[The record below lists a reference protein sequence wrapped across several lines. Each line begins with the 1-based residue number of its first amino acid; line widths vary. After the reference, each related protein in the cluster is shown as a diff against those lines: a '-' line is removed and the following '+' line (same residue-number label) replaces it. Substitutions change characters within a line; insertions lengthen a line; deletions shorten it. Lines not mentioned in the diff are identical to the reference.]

1 MSVKFS
7 IFNFSV
13 PYTLMCFYEQ
23 PVSSIE
29 HQQLSPPKRSKSLQ
43 MSKNL
48 NIIFSINISLVL
60 FFFLLPAAFGFEE
73 KEIKRLKKKAD
84 VVEKKIGKSQTE
96 IIKFSR
102 KEATI
107 IHSVNKIDVS
117 LNKARR
123 QISVNKSKLSTLE
136 KKISKNTN
144 EYKKL
149 TKQIESTE
157 DYAAKRLVA
166 LYKINQVG
174 QLHLLVTAGSMY
186 EMFQRKMALE
196 RILEYDEKIRKDFI
210 EDKARLKKVLNR
222 LNQQQRKKVALEETI
237 NKQIGTMSQRRKNR
251 KKLLKKIRSKKSYE
265 LAALYSYK
273 KTAKDL
279 DETIESLSIKLKQ
292 DNQNKKSSFQAFK
305 GLLKMPVKGKIVR
318 FFGAYKNDKLNV
330 TNFYSGI
337 DIRAKRGEPVVAVS
351 DGKIIYSS
359 WFKGYGNMIIIDHGS
374 SYYTLYA
381 HLEEVHRTNGAEI
394 KTGEIIATVGDTGSL
409 TGPNLHFEVRH
420 HGKPVDPLEWLKAG

>member
-1 MSVKFS
+1 MG
-7 IFNFSV
+7 
-13 PYTLMCFYEQ
+13 
-23 PVSSIE
+23 
-29 HQQLSPPKRSKSLQ
+29 
-43 MSKNL
+43 
-48 NIIFSINISLVL
+48 ISLVL
-60 FFFLLPAAFGFEE
+60 FSFLLPAAFGFDK

-84 VVEKKIGKSQTE
+84 VVEKKIDKSQSK
-96 IIKFSR
+96 ILKFSR
-102 KEATI
+102 KETTI

-117 LNKARR
+117 INKARR
-123 QISVNKSKLSTLE
+123 HISANKSELSSLKE
-136 KKISKNTN
+136 KISKNTN

-157 DYAAKRLVA
+157 DYAARRLVA
-166 LYKINQVG
+166 LYKINQMG

-186 EMFQRKMALE
+186 ELFQRKIALE

-210 EDKARLKKVLNR
+210 EDKVRLKKVLNR
-222 LNQQQRKKVALEETI
+222 LNQQQMRKVDHEASI
-237 NKQIGTMSQRRKNR
+237 NKQIGTMSQKRKNR
-251 KKLLKKIRSKKSYE
+251 EKLLKEIRSKKSYE

-279 DETIESLSIKLKQ
+279 DETIESLSNKLKQ
-292 DNQNKKSSFQAFK
+292 DEQDKKSSFQAFK
-305 GLLKMPVKGKIVR
+305 GLLKMPVRGKIIR
-318 FFGAYKNDKLNV
+318 FFGSYKNSKLNV
-330 TNFYSGI
+330 TNFCSGI
-337 DIRAKRGEPVVAVS
+337 EIRAKRGEPVFAVS

-381 HLEEVHRTNGAEI
+381 HLEEVHITKGAEI